1 MTGEGGP
8 KAAKAKSRTSLPV
21 WLALATGGLLFL
33 SFPGAAGF
41 WPLAWVALVPLLL
54 AVRRAGP
61 GTEARLGLLAG
72 MVHYVS
78 LLYWI
83 IIVLGRYGSLPLWV
97 SVPALLLLALYMS
110 SYLVLFSILIAR
122 VWKHRETM
130 VVWVAPLLWV
140 GLDYSRSFLFSG
152 FPWQDLGYS
161 QYSALLLIQIA
172 DLAGHFAVSFHIVL
186 VNAVTAL
193 LFALWLA
200 HRHGAPESQQALTE
214 RLRFAW
220 FYAILP
226 ALCITA
232 VIFGYNLVRYRQVAQ
247 VIAVSPHLKI
257 GVVQGNIE
265 QDQKW
270 SPAMRLK
277 TVEIYGALSREVGA
291 GGDSLPEL
299 FVWPETAL
307 PFLVG
312 NNLYFRTLK
321 KDVLAKQK
329 SWLLAGAPFYKKA
342 PGKKT
347 TDPGGILSYNSA
359 YLFTP
364 EGGIGGRYDKQ
375 HLVPFGEY
383 VPLSRYLPLPGPLV
397 ESIGNFSAGTPVS
410 PLSCKGAAIG
420 VLICFESIFPA
431 LARDWTGRG
440 ANLLVNITNDAWF
453 GASSAPWQHLSM
465 AVFRAVEN
473 RRSLARAA
481 NTGVSAFITPLGK
494 IQGVSPL
501 FQPFSRVE
509 NVALL
514 QEKTVFTVF
523 GHYFGLLCLL
533 GSIPALL
540 LCRGR
545 RKGRDDA
552 LR

>member
-1 MTGEGGP
+1 MTGRGGP
-8 KAAKAKSRTSLPV
+8 KTGEVKSGTSHPV
-21 WLALATGGLLFL
+21 WLAVATGGLLFL

-41 WPLAWVALVPLLL
+41 WPVAWVALVPLLL
-54 AVRRAGP
+54 AVRNAGP
-61 GTEARLGLLAG
+61 GAAARLGLLAG

-97 SVPALLLLALYMS
+97 SAPALLLLALYMS
-110 SYLVLFSILIAR
+110 SYLVLFSVLIAR
-122 VWKHRETM
+122 IWKHRETL

-140 GLDYSRSFLFSG
+140 GLDYTRSFLFSG

-172 DLAGHFAVSFHIVL
+172 DLAGHFAVSFLIVL
-186 VNAVTAL
+186 VNALIAL
-193 LFALWLA
+193 LLALWLA
-200 HRHGAPESQQALTE
+200 HRRGAPERQPALTE
-214 RLRFAW
+214 RRRSAW

-232 VIFGYNLVRYRQVAQ
+232 GIFGYNLVRYRQVEQ
-247 VIAVSPHLKI
+247 VIAASPHMKI

-277 TVEIYGALSREVGA
+277 TVEIYAALSEQAGA
-291 GGDSLPEL
+291 EENSPPEL
-299 FVWPETAL
+299 LVWPETAL

-312 NNLYFRTLK
+312 DNLYFRTLQ
-321 KDVLAKQK
+321 KDVLTKQK
-329 SWLLAGAPFYKKA
+329 TWLLAGAPFYKRA
-342 PGKKT
+342 PGKNT
-347 TDPGGILSYNSA
+347 TDPDGILAYNSA

-364 EGGIGGRYDKQ
+364 EGDIGGRYDKQ

-383 VPLSRYLPLPGPLV
+383 VPFSRYLPLPGPLV
-397 ESIGNFSAGTPVS
+397 ESIGNFSVGAPVS
-410 PLSCKGAAIG
+410 PLSCQGAAIG

-453 GASSAPWQHLSM
+453 GASSAPLQHLSM
-465 AVFRAVEN
+465 AVFRAIEN

-494 IQGVSPL
+494 IQGASPL
-501 FQPFSRVE
+501 FQPFYRVE

-514 QEKTVFTVF
+514 QEKTFFTAF

-533 GSIPALL
+533 GSIPAIL

-545 RKGRDDA
+545 QRQR
-552 LR
+552 